1 MISNLIIL
9 ASNSSRGF
17 IMQRLIN
24 YVAIEKI
31 RWRFL
36 NLRGMINIQYC
47 DNTFLIKRENI
58 YIYFLC
64 TNYILYRFVNLMS
77 SVSVWSKT
85 VRDTI
90 ILVISQG
97 CKILL
102 HRRYK
107 SREPSLWTISK
118 RGCKVRDIYNA
129 YQHLRILLHIFAT
142 RYRDIRQ
149 YFTINH

>member
-17 IMQRLIN
+17 IMPRLIN

-31 RWRFL
+31 RWIFEFTR
-36 NLRGMINIQYC
+36 NDKQWYC